1 MKGVNIMKTVMTT
14 KEISEETKKMFDAT
28 NKMGLNIKPKYDS
41 LEEFDRDFFS
51 GNALEI

>member
-1 MKGVNIMKTVMTT
+1 MKTIMTT
-14 KEISEETKKMFDAT
+14 KEISEETEKTFNAA

-41 LEEFDRDFFS
+41 LEEFDKDFFS